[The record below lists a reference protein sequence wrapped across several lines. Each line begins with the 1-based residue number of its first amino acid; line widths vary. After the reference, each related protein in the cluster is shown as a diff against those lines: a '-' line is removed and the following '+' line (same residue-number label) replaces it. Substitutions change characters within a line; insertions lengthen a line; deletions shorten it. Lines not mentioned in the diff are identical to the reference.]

1 MRALLVLFV
10 VALALAVTA
19 GLLGIARQVADTI
32 PTCVVPTAT
41 GCPDGPTP

>member
-32 PTCVVPTAT
+32 PCRTTPTA
-41 GCPDGPTP
+41 CPTEVAP